1 MAHILVNLTHGPEHP
16 FRAAL
21 GFLMAATACEKGHQV
36 SIFLA
41 GDATQLIRDAVIDN
55 LVGLGSGE
63 LRSHFDKVRAGN
75 GRIYLSKLSGGARG
89 VSDDDIVGK
98 GAEFVMPQKL
108 FELVLEADKVLTY

>member
-1 MAHILVNLTHGPEHP
+1 MAHILVNITHGPEHP

-21 GFLMAATACEKGHQV
+21 GFLMAGTASEQGHQV

-41 GDATQLIRDAVIDN
+41 GDATQLIRDAVIEN

-75 GRIYLSKLSGGARG
+75 GRIYLSKLSSGARG
-89 VSDDDIVGK
+89 VTDEDLLDK
-98 GAEFVMPQKL
+98 GAEFVMPQRL
-108 FELVLEADKVLTY
+108 LELVLEADKVLTY

>member
-16 FRAAL
+16 FRAGL
-21 GFLMAATACEKGHQV
+21 GFLMAATACEQGHQV

-75 GRIYLSKLSGGARG
+75 GRIYLSKLSSGARG
-89 VSDDDIVGK
+89 VTEDDLADK

-108 FELVLEADKVLTY
+108 LDLVLEADKVLTY

>member
-1 MAHILVNLTHGPEHP
+1 MAHILINVTHGPEHP

-21 GFLMAATACEKGHQV
+21 GFLMAATACEQSHRV

-63 LRSHFDKVRAGN
+63 LRSHVDKAIAGDA
-75 GRIYLSKLSGGARG
+75 RIYLSKVSSGMRG
-89 VSDDDIVGK
+89 VTEDDLAGK

-108 FELVLEADKVLTY
+108 LELVLEADKVLTY